1 MTKRKS
7 RTWMAKCDEIF
18 SDIERAKVCE
28 CELCGK
34 PGTARKKD
42 GLMIKGLEVHHL
54 IERARFLFRFD
65 PDNIIVLCLTH
76 HGAYPQRR
84 NHKYNPHGTDEEK
97 RVFWLMVRSI
107 KPEQYQWYQEN
118 KDKKWPPGTN
128 YQQLHEIL
136 KAKYKL
142 FLKGPEQ

>member
-1 MTKRKS
+1 MKKRKA

-18 SDIERAKVCE
+18 SDIHRAKVCQ

-34 PGTARKKD
+34 PGTMRKKD

-76 HGAYPQRR
+76 HGAYPSRR
-84 NHKYNPHGTDEEK
+84 NHKYNAHGTDEEK
-97 RVFWLMVRSI
+97 RLFWLLVRAG
-107 KPEQYQWYQEN
+107 KPKQFKWYQEN
-118 KDKKWPPGTN
+118 KDKKWAPRWD
-128 YQQLHEIL
+128 YRQLHEEL
-136 KAKYKL
+136 KAELKL
-142 FLKGPEQ
+142 LLGEVK